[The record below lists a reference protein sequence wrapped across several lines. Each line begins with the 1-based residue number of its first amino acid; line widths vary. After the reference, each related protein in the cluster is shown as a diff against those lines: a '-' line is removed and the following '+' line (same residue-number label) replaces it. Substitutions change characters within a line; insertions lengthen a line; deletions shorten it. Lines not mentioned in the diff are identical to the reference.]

1 METTSENI
9 VLQLVESV
17 AVGDEIEIIPVHGE
31 IMRWQLSQLVSVVG
45 DRLEKMPAGN
55 VVCIPKAVAPEI
67 LNNVEKLNV
76 VRVAGVRC

>member
-1 METTSENI
+1 
-9 VLQLVESV
+9 
-17 AVGDEIEIIPVHGE
+17 
-31 IMRWQLSQLVSVVG
+31 LSQLVSVVG

-76 VRVAGVRC
+76 VRVAPF